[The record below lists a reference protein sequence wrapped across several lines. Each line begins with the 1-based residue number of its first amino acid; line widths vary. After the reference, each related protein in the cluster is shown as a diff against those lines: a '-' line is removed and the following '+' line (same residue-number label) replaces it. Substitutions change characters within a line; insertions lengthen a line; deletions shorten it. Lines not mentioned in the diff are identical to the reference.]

1 MHRLGC
7 ALEIAAARGLGDGP
21 ERRQSGA
28 RCGALQ
34 PRGRR
39 LRRRTRDR
47 DAGHRAGSSRSA
59 RHHENVAMNP
69 VLLEVSELLRRFAG
83 ADWRDLY
90 VRTAHY
96 TLFIAKAGGAPNP
109 MLRAAAK
116 SSAVAEQSA
125 EYTIAAPHVGTVA
138 SIAQV
143 GEEIEYGSSVIR
155 LALLGETVEVRSE
168 HAGVVTD
175 VLAQPGDLVQYDTSL
190 LRI

>member
-1 MHRLGC
+1 
-7 ALEIAAARGLGDGP
+7 
-21 ERRQSGA
+21 
-28 RCGALQ
+28 
-34 PRGRR
+34 
-39 LRRRTRDR
+39 
-47 DAGHRAGSSRSA
+47 
-59 RHHENVAMNP
+59 MNP

-109 MLRAAAK
+109 MLDAAAK
-116 SSAVAEQSA
+116 SATAAVAEQGA

-190 LRI
+190 LRIARRASTGSHGAPDQ